1 MITTEIKVV
10 PDLKELTAEAAR
22 RIIARAN
29 ELLTDNQHFFSIALS
44 GGTTPKLLYE
54 LLASEPYRSQLNW
67 SKVEI
72 YFGDERC
79 VPHDHPDSNYRMA
92 YDAMLSKLPI
102 PECNIH
108 RMRGELP
115 PEQAAIEYGQ
125 MLKDKFKDGGVDLN
139 LLGMGD
145 DGHTASLFPGT
156 AALNET
162 HHRCVA
168 NFVPKFDKWRLTMT
182 YPFINRSKEVMV
194 LIAGAAKAKVLH
206 EVLEG
211 PRGVYPIQGI
221 APVGKMTWLLDAAA
235 SGMGVPP
242 MRT

>member
-1 MITTEIKVV
+1 MTTTEIKVV
-10 PDLKELTAEAAR
+10 PDLAELTNEAAR
-22 RIIARAN
+22 RIVAMADQ
-29 ELLTDNQHFFSIALS
+29 LLADNQHFFSIALS
-44 GGTTPKLLYE
+44 GGTTPKSLYE

-79 VPHDHPDSNYRMA
+79 VPHDHPESNYRMA
-92 YDAMLSKLPI
+92 YEAMLSKLPI

-115 PEQAAIEYGQ
+115 PEQAAMTYGQ
-125 MLKDKFKDGGVDLN
+125 LLKEKFKDGGVDLN

-156 AALNET
+156 EALNET

-168 NFVPKFDKWRLTMT
+168 NFVPKLDKWRITMT
-182 YPFINRSKEVMV
+182 YPFINRSTEVMV
-194 LIAGAAKAKVLH
+194 LAAGVAKAKVLH

-211 PRGVYPIQGI
+211 PKGKYPIQGV
-221 APVGKMTWLLDAAA
+221 APKGKMTWLLDAAA
-235 SGMGVPP
+235 ANMHQ
-242 MRT
+242 

>member
-1 MITTEIKVV
+1 MTTTEIKVV
-10 PDLKELTAEAAR
+10 PDLAELTNEAAR
-22 RIIARAN
+22 RIVAMADV
-29 ELLTDNQHFFSIALS
+29 LLADNQHFFSIALS
-44 GGTTPKLLYE
+44 GGTTPKSLYE

-79 VPHDHPDSNYRMA
+79 VPPDHAESNYRMA
-92 YDAMLSKLPI
+92 YEAMLSKLPI

-125 MLKDKFKDGGVDLN
+125 MLKEKFKDGGVDLN
-139 LLGMGD
+139 LLGMGE

-156 AALNET
+156 EALKET
-162 HHRCVA
+162 QHRCVA
-168 NFVPKFDKWRLTMT
+168 NFVPKLDKWRVTMT

-194 LIAGAAKAKVLH
+194 LAAGAGKAKVLQ

-211 PRGVYPIQGI
+211 PKEKYPIQGI
-221 APVGKMTWLLDAAA
+221 SPQGKMTWILDAAA
-235 SGMGVPP
+235 ADMVG
-242 MRT
+242 

>member
-1 MITTEIKVV
+1 MTTTEIKVV
-10 PDLKELTAEAAR
+10 PNLTELTQEAAR
-22 RIIARAN
+22 RIVAMAD
-29 ELLTDNQHFFSIALS
+29 ELLADNQHFFSIALS
-44 GGTTPKLLYE
+44 GGTTPKSLYE

-79 VPHDHPDSNYRMA
+79 VPHDHPESNFRMA

-108 RMRGELP
+108 RMHGELP
-115 PEQAAIEYGQ
+115 PEQAAMTYGQ
-125 MLKDKFKDGGVDLN
+125 MLKEKFKDGGVDLN

-156 AALNET
+156 EALNET
-162 HHRCVA
+162 QHRCVA
-168 NFVPKFDKWRLTMT
+168 NFVPKLDKWRVTMT

-194 LIAGAAKAKVLH
+194 LAAGVGKAKVLH

-211 PRGVYPIQGI
+211 PPGKYPIQGI
-221 APVGKMTWLLDAAA
+221 APQGKMTWLLDAAA
-235 SGMGVPP
+235 ANMH
-242 MRT
+242 

>member
-1 MITTEIKVV
+1 MTTTEIKIV
-10 PDLKELTAEAAR
+10 PDLAELTQEAAR
-22 RIIARAN
+22 RIIAMAD
-29 ELLTDNQHFFSIALS
+29 ELLADNQHFFSIALS
-44 GGTTPKLLYE
+44 GGTTPKSLYE

-79 VPHDHPDSNYRMA
+79 VPHDHPESNFRMA

-108 RMRGELP
+108 RIHGELP
-115 PEQAAIEYGQ
+115 PEQAALTYGQ
-125 MLKDKFKDGGVDLN
+125 MLKEKFKDGGVDLN

-156 AALNET
+156 EALNET

-168 NFVPKFDKWRLTMT
+168 NFVPKLDKWRVTMT
-182 YPFINRSKEVMV
+182 YPFINRSKEVMI
-194 LIAGAAKAKVLH
+194 LAAGVNKAKVLH

-211 PRGVYPIQGI
+211 PPGKYPIQGI
-221 APVGKMTWLLDAAA
+221 APQGKMTWLLDAAA
-235 SGMGVPP
+235 ANMHE
-242 MRT
+242 